1 MLLREDFAFASL
13 RSKSVFFIYSR
24 VLKFSKLEEEVS
36 REREREIII
45 ALMVNARNERFITR
59 FERVYARKTERFEP
73 RTIEPREM
81 CRFCGTFGV
90 AWRRIKA

>member
-1 MLLREDFAFASL
+1 VFLRADFAFASL
-13 RSKSVFFIYSR
+13 RSRSVFFIYSR
-24 VLKFSKLEEEVS
+24 VLQFSKAEEEVS
-36 REREREIII
+36 REREII
-45 ALMVNARNERFITR
+45 ARISNARNERFITR
-59 FERVYARKTERFEP
+59 FERVYARKTERFET